1 MKRGTSSDLSVDPQE
16 APNVLLLVP
25 GSPKLLAWEVVSC
38 ALLLWVAVAVPY
50 QIAFVRR
57 GRWDVTFWATYWE
70 TLVDLFFIADIV
82 RNCFTAYNDHGT
94 LILDQR
100 KIFRHYM
107 RSWFLIDFVASF
119 PLDWFV
125 GFVLSDEEEVGSQLL
140 LLLRLVK
147 LWKLLRLLRLWRIG
161 LRLQLDSGTFPLAE
175 AVIAITSSSSF
186 WYVTRAAIVYLVV
199 HFSGCL
205 QVFFANFYADVD
217 DLEDGSWLIRSG
229 LSGKS
234 VEEQYAGALVHALL
248 QMLLVAPGLVAPVGQ
263 SEYLIYFISLLV
275 GGFSLMHLIASL
287 TARQVTTLFGPQGEF
302 NRRMDD
308 LERYMDHHQFEPELR
323 LQIRMHQE
331 LKYPGGHC
339 FDEETIQR
347 NLSRPLQEKTRL
359 HTCRALM
366 AKLQIPLETEQGFEL
381 AASLAMRLERRVFL
395 PGDYLIKQGTMP
407 EGMFFISDVITS
419 HPGEVEILQREE
431 LQDAVDTYKRIPFKG
446 GDKIFGEISL
456 LRDTKATAFV
466 RAKTVCDTELLL
478 REDYR
483 ALVDSKEY
491 GALFKEYLQQVATS
505 RGFSDYTQAMANYDR
520 LEKPKTITM
529 VKIAALQ
536 DCKELTQTGITSFG
550 ILEEF
555 YESYRTPEGVV
566 LENPRVILGKICSD
580 GSLCHQDTG
589 KVLVFNQ
596 DNTVAIH
603 TVEPNGHVL
612 GPDGKFVGY
621 MRPDDTC
628 GDDQDGRGVFD
639 GLVFEE
645 ELKSWV
651 PAGQSKELNTERQVK
666 SISKLLPDD
675 AFVKVAFEDLGT
687 TSYGVL
693 TYTWNGMPW
702 RDILEELKG
711 TKLDLF
717 WIDIFCVNQ
726 ALAPEEKM
734 KTIKQTVPLYSM
746 ASEHHIMGYR
756 TLRRG
761 WYVHHHLIIACPLA
775 DARTHPCNR
784 SCPSPLCAG
793 ACAS

>member
-25 GSPKLLAWEVVSC
+25 GSPKLLVWEVVSC

-82 RNCFTAYNDHGT
+82 RSCFTAYNDHGT
-94 LILDQR
+94 LVLDRR

-125 GFVLSDEEEVGSQLL
+125 GFVLSDEEEVGTQLL

-205 QVFFANFYADVD
+205 QVFFADFYADAD
-217 DLEDGSWLIRSG
+217 DQEDGSWLIRSE

-263 SEYLIYFISLLV
+263 GEYLIYFISLLV

-287 TARQVTTLFGPQGEF
+287 TARHVATLFGPQGEF

-331 LKYPGGHC
+331 LKYPDGHC

-366 AKLQIPLETEQGFEL
+366 AKAQIPLET
-381 AASLAMRLERRVFL
+381 S
-395 PGDYLIKQGTMP
+395 
-407 EGMFFISDVITS
+407 
-419 HPGEVEILQREE
+419 
-431 LQDAVDTYKRIPFKG
+431 
-446 GDKIFGEISL
+446 
-456 LRDTKATAFV
+456 RD
-466 RAKTVCDTELLL
+466 
-478 REDYR
+478 
-483 ALVDSKEY
+483 S
-491 GALFKEYLQQVATS
+491 S
-505 RGFSDYTQAMANYDR
+505 S
-520 LEKPKTITM
+520 P
-529 VKIAALQ
+529 
-536 DCKELTQTGITSFG
+536 
-550 ILEEF
+550 
-555 YESYRTPEGVV
+555 
-566 LENPRVILGKICSD
+566 
-580 GSLCHQDTG
+580 
-589 KVLVFNQ
+589 
-596 DNTVAIH
+596 
-603 TVEPNGHVL
+603 
-612 GPDGKFVGY
+612 
-621 MRPDDTC
+621 
-628 GDDQDGRGVFD
+628 
-639 GLVFEE
+639 
-645 ELKSWV
+645 
-651 PAGQSKELNTERQVK
+651 PA
-666 SISKLLPDD
+666 
-675 AFVKVAFEDLGT
+675 
-687 TSYGVL
+687 
-693 TYTWNGMPW
+693 
-702 RDILEELKG
+702 
-711 TKLDLF
+711 
-717 WIDIFCVNQ
+717 
-726 ALAPEEKM
+726 
-734 KTIKQTVPLYSM
+734 
-746 ASEHHIMGYR
+746 
-756 TLRRG
+756 
-761 WYVHHHLIIACPLA
+761 
-775 DARTHPCNR
+775 
-784 SCPSPLCAG
+784 
-793 ACAS
+793 

>member
-1 MKRGTSSDLSVDPQE
+1 M
-16 APNVLLLVP
+16 
-25 GSPKLLAWEVVSC
+25 VSC
-38 ALLLWVAVAVPY
+38 LLLLWVAVAVPY
-50 QIAFVRR
+50 QIAFDRR
-57 GRWDVTFWATYWE
+57 GRWDVTFWVTYWE

-82 RNCFTAYNDHGT
+82 RNCFTAYYDHGT
-94 LILDQR
+94 LVLDRR

-107 RSWFLIDFVASF
+107 CSWFLIDFVASF

-125 GFVLSDEEEVGSQLL
+125 GFLLSKEQEVGSQLL
-140 LLLRLVK
+140 LLLRLGK
-147 LWKLLRLLRLWRIG
+147 LWKLLRLWRIG

-205 QVFFANFYADVD
+205 QVFFADFYADVD
-217 DLEDGSWLIRSG
+217 DQEDGSWLIRSG

-263 SEYLIYFISLLV
+263 SEYLIFFISLLV

-302 NRRMDD
+302 NRRMGD

-323 LQIRMHQE
+323 QQVRIYQE

-339 FDEETIQR
+339 FDEEHIQR
-347 NLSRPLQEKTRL
+347 NLSRPLQEKIRL

-381 AASLAMRLERRVFL
+381 AASLAMRLKRRVFL
-395 PGDYLIKQGTMP
+395 PGDYLIKQGTKP
-407 EGMFFISDVITS
+407 EGMFFITSD
-419 HPGEVEILQREE
+419 PGEVEILQREE
-431 LQDAVDTYKRIPFKG
+431 LPDAMDTYKRIPFEG
-446 GDKIFGEISL
+446 GENIVGEVSL

-478 REDYR
+478 REDYQK
-483 ALVDSKEY
+483 LVDSFP
-491 GALFKEYLQQVATS
+491 LFKEYLQQVATS

-555 YESYRTPEGVV
+555 YESYRTPEGLV
-566 LENPRVILGKICSD
+566 LENSGVFLGKICSD
-580 GSLCHQDTG
+580 GSLCHPDTG
-589 KVLVFNQ
+589 KVLFFNQ
-596 DNTVAIH
+596 DKTVAIH
-603 TVEPNGHVL
+603 TVEPDGRVL

-621 MRPDDTC
+621 MRPDYAC
-628 GDDQDGRGVFD
+628 GSVQDGRVFD
-639 GLVFEE
+639 GLFFEE
-645 ELKSWV
+645 ELKSWM
-651 PAGQSKELNTERQVK
+651 PAGQSKELNSERQTK

-675 AFVKVAFEDLGT
+675 AFVKVAFEDVGA

-702 RDILEELKG
+702 RDILEELEGANG

-761 WYVHHHLIIACPLA
+761 WYVHPHLFIACPLA
-775 DARTHPCNR
+775 YAHTHPRSR
-784 SCPSPLCAG
+784 SCQSPLCAG